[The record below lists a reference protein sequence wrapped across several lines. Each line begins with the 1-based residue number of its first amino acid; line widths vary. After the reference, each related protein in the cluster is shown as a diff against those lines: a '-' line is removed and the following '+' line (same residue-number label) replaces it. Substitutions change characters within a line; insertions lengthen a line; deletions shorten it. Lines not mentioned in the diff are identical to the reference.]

1 MIYYFCMAVLGLVY
15 LILTFIICFTAVH
28 VIKLAV
34 VGFLSLKHKKEPQPE
49 KPEKKPEKKSEPV
62 YYIVEKK
69 RAKKSAYSEPREI
82 QFKK

>member
-1 MIYYFCMAVLGLVY
+1 MDMLGLVY
-15 LILTFIICFTAVH
+15 IILTFIVCFALVH

-34 VGFLSLKHKKEPQPE
+34 VGFFSLKKKQPSE
-49 KPEKKPEKKSEPV
+49 PEKKAEKKPEPV

-69 RAKKSAYSEPREI
+69 RAKKTYSEPKEI

>member
-1 MIYYFCMAVLGLVY
+1 M
-15 LILTFIICFTAVH
+15 ILTFVICFTLVH

-34 VGFLSLKHKKEPQPE
+34 VGFMSMKKKKEAPKEP
-49 KPEKKPEKKSEPV
+49 KPEKKNEPI

-69 RAKKSAYSEPREI
+69 RAKKTYSEPREI

>member
-1 MIYYFCMAVLGLVY
+1 MAVLGLVY
-15 LILTFIICFTAVH
+15 LLLTFVICFTAVH
-28 VIKLAV
+28 LIKLAV
-34 VGFLSLKHKKEPQPE
+34 VGFLSLKRKKEPQPE

-69 RAKKSAYSEPREI
+69 RAKKSTYSEPREI